1 MRNLIINRIR
11 LYLQVEFVQNKN
23 NMNSRFFKHTLFNAL
38 AGVALGACCT
48 EDVSAPKVEEPLTQI
63 PFHQVKLTDN
73 FWLPR
78 LQTQKKTLVPF
89 SLQKTEQAVENLRR
103 VGSYLRGEIVTE
115 QFQGPYYVASDLF
128 KVMEGAACLL
138 TLEKDAA
145 LEKQMDEIIDVI
157 AAAQAPDGY
166 LYEHHILPSH
176 LRNPHNHAGDTPYSF
191 VAHSH
196 ELYNMGHMY
205 EGAVA
210 YFRATGKRKW
220 LDVAEKN
227 ARHINKVFF
236 EGDPNYNGGKPVLQA
251 PGHEEIELA
260 LVKLYQATGEKLYLD
275 MAKKFIDIRGVT
287 YKPDG
292 KGTMSYDYAQQQQPV
307 REQRTALGHAVR
319 ATYLYSGMAD
329 IVAMMGDTTLL
340 PALDAIWHDIVDK
353 KMHIT
358 GGLGAVPGIEGF
370 GPEYV
375 LPNKDT
381 YNETCSA
388 LGNVLFNY
396 RMYLM
401 SGDAKYVD
409 VAEVS
414 LYNNVL
420 AGVNLEGNRFFYVNP
435 LEADGRKTFN
445 HGRAG
450 RSPWFGT
457 ACCPSNL
464 ARLIPQVSGMIYSHT
479 DDDIFCSLY
488 AGSTVKVPLK
498 AGSVKLEQQT
508 DYPFDGHISVTIDPA
523 PGAEKFTLWLRIPSW
538 LNDKFVPGD
547 LYAYADGIDSRY
559 TLRVN
564 GNVVKSEVVNGFLP
578 VSRTWQAGD
587 VVELDLPM
595 EVRFTVA
602 DERVIADS
610 NRLCITRGPL
620 VYCAE
625 EEDNT
630 HQVSSYFISDGKPQA
645 AMGVFETGIMTGIRT
660 ISLPAAAA
668 NGEEE
673 MSDSL
678 TLVPYYAWNN
688 RGDNEAMNVWF
699 ARDAATVRSAMAFPV
714 GNIADIKA
722 TYTYSNDDVMAPV
735 DGKRPANS
743 SDGTIP
749 RWTAWPKL
757 GEKQTVEVKLKK
769 KQPIESVSVYWY
781 DDKGGVQRPVEWNM
795 EYFVDGKWQEFKPY
809 ITDRFGIELDQ
820 FNMVHP
826 ASAIEA
832 EALRLHITPKKDSS
846 VGILELTIE

>member
-1 MRNLIINRIR
+1 MFYMN
-11 LYLQVEFVQNKN
+11 F
-23 NMNSRFFKHTLFNAL
+23 NSRFIGLALVCAL
-38 AGVALGACCT
+38 AGLSSAACSG
-48 EDVSAPKVEEPLTQI
+48 EDVSAQKVDESLTQI
-63 PFHQVKLTDN
+63 PFNKVTLNDN

-89 SLQKTEQAVENLRR
+89 SLEKTESAVENLRR
-103 VGSYLRGEIVTE
+103 VGAYLRGEKVTE
-115 QFQGPYYVASDLF
+115 RFTGPYYVASDLF

-138 TLEKDAA
+138 TLEKDAE

-166 LYEHHILPSH
+166 LYEHHILPER
-176 LRNPHNHAGDTPYSF
+176 LRNPHNYAGKTPYSY
-191 VAHSH
+191 VVHSH

-205 EGAVA
+205 EAAIA
-210 YFRATGKRKW
+210 YYRATGKRKW

-236 EGDPNYNGGKPVLQA
+236 EGDPNYNGGKPIMQA

-260 LVKLYQATGEKLYLD
+260 LVKMYQATGEKLYLD

-287 YKPDG
+287 YNPNG
-292 KGTMSYDYAQQQQPV
+292 EGVMSYDYAQQHHPV
-307 REQRTALGHAVR
+307 REQRTAIGHAVR

-329 IVAMMGDTTLL
+329 IVATMGDTTLL

-388 LGNVLFNY
+388 VGNVLFNY

-450 RSPWFGT
+450 RSPWFTT

-464 ARLIPQVSGMIYSHT
+464 ARLIPQISGMIYSHT

-488 AGSTVKVPLK
+488 VGSSVEVPLK
-498 AGSVKLEQQT
+498 AGAVKLQQQT
-508 DYPFDGHISVTIDPA
+508 EYPFEGVVNISVEPA
-523 PGAEKFTLWLRIPSW
+523 VDGEEFTLWLRIPSW
-538 LNDKFVPGD
+538 LNDKFVPGE
-547 LYAYADGIDSRY
+547 LYSYADGVTSKY
-559 TLRVN
+559 SLRVN
-564 GNVVKSEVVNGFLP
+564 GRRVKSEVVDGFVP
-578 VSRTWQAGD
+578 ICRAWKSGD
-587 VVELDLPM
+587 VVELNLPM
-595 EVRFTVA
+595 DVRFSVA
-602 DERVIADS
+602 DERVKADS
-610 NRLCITRGPL
+610 NRLCVTRGPL

-625 EEDNT
+625 EEDNEQ
-630 HQVSSYFISDGKPQA
+630 QVSTYFISNATPQA
-645 AMGVFETGIMTGIRT
+645 SVGKFSEGIMNGIYT
-660 ISLPAAAA
+660 ISMPAEAAFA
-668 NGEEE
+668 EQETK
-673 MSDSL
+673 SSL

-699 ARDAATVRSAMAFPV
+699 ARDAATVRESMVFPV
-714 GNIADIKA
+714 GNIASIKA
-722 TYTYSNDDVMAPV
+722 TYTYQNDDELAPV
-735 DGKRPANS
+735 DGKQPTNS
-743 SDGTIP
+743 FDRTIP
-749 RWTAWPKL
+749 RWTAWPQVGK
-757 GEKQTVEVKLKK
+757 KQSVEVKLKK
-769 KQPIESVSVYWY
+769 KQPVESVSVYWY
-781 DDKGGVQRPVEWNM
+781 DDKGGVQRPIEWNID
-795 EYFVDGKWQEFKPY
+795 YFVDGEWHEFKPY
-809 ITDRFGIELDQ
+809 VTDRFGVELDQ

-826 ASAIEA
+826 AAPIEA
-832 EALRLHITPKKDSS
+832 EALRINMMPKAESS
-846 VGILELTIE
+846 IGILELLVE